1 VTKKKVFVKTLD
13 PERKG
18 FVSTRGEQSEQERK
32 RLNKISLGSSQSKS
46 DRLNKMEALLASL
59 LNQQFDTISI
69 HSKVNKLN
77 KKLIDSL
84 INCIKNSIVINK
96 GLTIG
101 LSIKNSLQN
110 YTKWVLDTGVTDH
123 MMGKLNLL
131 NNYCKI
137 NDDQFLRLPTT
148 KNLKSRV
155 VI

>member
-1 VTKKKVFVKTLD
+1 VFVKTLD

-46 DRLNKMEALLASL
+46 DRLNRMEALLASL
-59 LNQQFDTISI
+59 LNRQFDTISL

-96 GLTIG
+96 YLTIG
-101 LSIKNSLQN
+101 L
-110 YTKWVLDTGVTDH
+110 
-123 MMGKLNLL
+123 
-131 NNYCKI
+131 
-137 NDDQFLRLPTT
+137 
-148 KNLKSRV
+148 
-155 VI
+155 

>member
-13 PERKG
+13 LERKG
-18 FVSTRGEQSEQERK
+18 FVSTRGEQREQERK
-32 RLNKISLGSSQSKS
+32 RLNKISFGSSQSKS
-46 DRLNKMEALLASL
+46 DRLNKMDALLASL

-155 VI
+155 VT